1 MRTTTEWISRFL
13 TRLVHERLHRNRYLA
28 SSISRAD
35 EGVENLHYLCLVFLQ
50 RNRYLVSFV
59 RPTTIVEKPAKAFQ
73 PCWWG
78 VLTKRKKEGKK
89 EEREKKKEEREGR
102 EGEEITFPHP

>member
-1 MRTTTEWISRFL
+1 
-13 TRLVHERLHRNRYLA
+13 
-28 SSISRAD
+28 
-35 EGVENLHYLCLVFLQ
+35 
-50 RNRYLVSFV
+50 V
-59 RPTTIVEKPAKAFQ
+59 RAFQ

-102 EGEEITFPHP
+102 EGEGITFPHS